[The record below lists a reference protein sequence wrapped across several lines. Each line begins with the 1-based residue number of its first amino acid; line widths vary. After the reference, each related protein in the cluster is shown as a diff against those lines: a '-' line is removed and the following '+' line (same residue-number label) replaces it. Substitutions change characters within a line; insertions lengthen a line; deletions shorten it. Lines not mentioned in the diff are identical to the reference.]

1 MSMKICSKRL
11 TTCHVA
17 TDGTNVGLE
26 FLDQSGGTVTVE
38 LPLDQAEA
46 VVMTLP
52 HLLARA
58 LKRQTG
64 NDDARY
70 VFGLQG
76 WSIEGAKEQNCLIT
90 ILVTTNGFE
99 VSFGIPFEACN
110 SLGWNLMHGAEVT
123 PSKQPTAT
131 GTRSFPPAVNS
142 IKRAVSHGGRTRKP
156 SACQR
161 HDIFTCI

>member
-1 MSMKICSKRL
+1 MSMKIRSKKL
-11 TTCHVA
+11 TTCRIA

-58 LKRQTG
+58 VKRQTG

-90 ILVTTNGFE
+90 TLTTTNGFE
-99 VSFGIPFEACN
+99 VSFGIPLEACH
-110 SLGWNLMHGAEVT
+110 SLGWNLMRGAEG
-123 PSKQPTAT
+123 Q
-131 GTRSFPPAVNS
+131 AVEAPD
-142 IKRAVSHGGRTRKP
+142 IDGDAIVSARGKLN
-156 SACQR
+156 
-161 HDIFTCI
+161 

>member
-1 MSMKICSKRL
+1 MSMKIRSKKL
-11 TTCHVA
+11 TICRIA

-58 LKRQTG
+58 VKRQTG

-90 ILVTTNGFE
+90 TLTTTNGFE
-99 VSFGIPFEACN
+99 VSFGIPLEACH
-110 SLGWNLMHGAEVT
+110 SLGWNLMRGAEG
-123 PSKQPTAT
+123 Q
-131 GTRSFPPAVNS
+131 AVEAPD
-142 IKRAVSHGGRTRKP
+142 IDGDAIVSARGKLN
-156 SACQR
+156 
-161 HDIFTCI
+161 

>member
-1 MSMKICSKRL
+1 MDALKRGGDMSMKIRSKRL
-11 TTCHVA
+11 TTCHVV

-110 SLGWNLMHGAEVT
+110 SLGWNLMHGAESHAVE
-123 PSKQPTAT
+123 AT
-131 GTRSFPPAVNS
+131 DSDRDAIVSTRGKLN
-142 IKRAVSHGGRTRKP
+142 
-156 SACQR
+156 
-161 HDIFTCI
+161 

>member
-1 MSMKICSKRL
+1 MDVLKRGGEMSMKIRSKKL
-11 TTCHVA
+11 TTCRIA

-58 LKRQTG
+58 VKRQTG

-90 ILVTTNGFE
+90 TLITTNGFE
-99 VSFGIPFEACN
+99 VSFGIPLEACH
-110 SLGWNLMHGAEVT
+110 SLGWNLMQGAEG
-123 PSKQPTAT
+123 Q
-131 GTRSFPPAVNS
+131 AVEAPD
-142 IKRAVSHGGRTRKP
+142 IDRDAIVSARGKLN
-156 SACQR
+156 
-161 HDIFTCI
+161 